1 VHLLSGPF
9 GATVL
14 RVHGR
19 SVTEWITESQRTV
32 VGCAAQRLR
41 SKVVRLSDQDSPYAS
56 PASEVGARAEVKL
69 HLPSRPD
76 SPMTARHSLS
86 ELERSLA
93 PETMAKLRLLV
104 TELVANS
111 VRHARG
117 TPINVTV
124 TVSGDL
130 LRTEVSD
137 GGEGF
142 DPPRADPNPLKPSG
156 WGLFLVR
163 RMADRWGAEPS
174 TGTVWF
180 EIERVPP
187 P

>member
-1 VHLLSGPF
+1 MTGP
-9 GATVL
+9 
-14 RVHGR
+14 
-19 SVTEWITESQRTV
+19 
-32 VGCAAQRLR
+32 
-41 SKVVRLSDQDSPYAS
+41 P
-56 PASEVGARAEVKL
+56 PAVSL

-76 SPMTARHSLS
+76 SPTAARRGLGDV
-86 ELERSLA
+86 ERALH

-117 TPINVTV
+117 TPIDVTV
-124 TVSGDL
+124 TLDEQTVRG
-130 LRTEVSD
+130 EVSD

-142 DPPRADPNPLKPSG
+142 DPPNPDPNPLKTAG

-163 RMADRWGAEPS
+163 RISARWGADAA

-180 EIERVPP
+180 ELDRR
-187 P
+187 